1 MESLWLH
8 LTEKKQTPRE
18 RNNWSMQSNSLVAW
32 EAGETGREPRGQV
45 EGGAGRKISMSTLG
59 VVPAGLCPDIQE
71 RSHSG
76 HSPCLL
82 ASSC

>member
-45 EGGAGRKISMSTLG
+45 EGGAGRKISMSTL
-59 VVPAGLCPDIQE
+59 
-71 RSHSG
+71 
-76 HSPCLL
+76 
-82 ASSC
+82 